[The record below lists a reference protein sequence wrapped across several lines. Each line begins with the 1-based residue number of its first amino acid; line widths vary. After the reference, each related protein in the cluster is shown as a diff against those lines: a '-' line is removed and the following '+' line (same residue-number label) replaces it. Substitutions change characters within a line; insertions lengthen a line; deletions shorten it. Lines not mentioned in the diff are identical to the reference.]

1 LVAAATIYSF
11 DEHWVH
17 EPTPHKIVDS
27 KLLNIKQRL
36 DAELWL
42 KNQKSFDYHVQ
53 EISVERIDEINI
65 YWARMEALSLCVLAL
80 IQKLNLI
87 SNECHLLVC
96 VDGPVV
102 PPELLKHENLNQR
115 IFARSKGDLYC
126 FPVAAASILAKN
138 YRDRYMAEM
147 AKVYPQYAWEKNVGY
162 PTPQHKKGIKQHGI
176 TSLHRR
182 SFTLF

>member
-1 LVAAATIYSF
+1 LSHSLHPRDWFHDQKDLINNFCKRNFNSEKLWLIGVDEVGAGCLAGPLVAAATIYSF

-80 IQKLNLI
+80 IQKLNL
-87 SNECHLLVC
+87 
-96 VDGPVV
+96 
-102 PPELLKHENLNQR
+102 
-115 IFARSKGDLYC
+115 
-126 FPVAAASILAKN
+126 
-138 YRDRYMAEM
+138 
-147 AKVYPQYAWEKNVGY
+147 
-162 PTPQHKKGIKQHGI
+162 
-176 TSLHRR
+176 
-182 SFTLF
+182 